1 MKRSTVTG
9 DKEVINNLKKKSS
22 DDSRKVAGAIQTGVF
37 LIAGEADKQVPVDTG
52 NLKNSQS
59 TRVFRKFKE
68 FIGEIKYIALYAI
81 FVHENKRAGK
91 TRGISPKG
99 QLYKSWAERGKW
111 KYLEDPFK
119 MYRKK
124 IIEMI
129 KNAVKGK

>member
-1 MKRSTVTG
+1 MKRSAITG
-9 DKEVINNLKKKSS
+9 HKGVINNLKKKSF
-22 DDSRKVAGAIQTGVF
+22 DDSRKVAGAIQAGVF
-37 LIAGEADKQVPVDTG
+37 LIAGEADKQVPIDTG

-68 FIGEIKYIALYAI
+68 FIGEIKYTALYAI

-119 MYRKK
+119 MYKNRILK
-124 IIEMI
+124 MI
-129 KNAVKGK
+129 KDALKG